1 MVRLNYIIKRDVRII
16 FVEIR
21 CFWIDVKK
29 LIVLMFGLGKI
40 LFMKDFLVIFYVRLG
55 NKGRSKYK
63 IIGWN
68 YLFLYDMKDV
78 LNIEVM

>member
-1 MVRLNYIIKRDVRII
+1 
-16 FVEIR
+16 
-21 CFWIDVKK
+21 
-29 LIVLMFGLGKI
+29 MFGLGKI